1 MNTIYET
8 RAEAEDVAVFDQD
21 YDDCELVEC
30 IGGFKFVK
38 RPADNAIASTTQ
50 NTVLDNETHHCTVD
64 LLRHVSNNHIIK
76 RLTQSIANATD
87 LPPSTVFLNGL
98 GLFSS
103 IACRQWR
110 VNYQHS
116 GSIPIGL
123 YIVTE
128 QPSGTG
134 KSRSLKTYQQPFES
148 IHFENLREIK
158 KALELETEKK
168 EIDLLY
174 DQLKTQSFVT
184 NPTPEAL
191 EESLNYS
198 NGFFSAVSSEQGLFN
213 SLLGLSYGDSKKANN
228 NDLMLNAFDGGFVNS
243 IRVNRDGYR
252 GLVGGGVVLFAQQGS
267 VEKVLSASN
276 GTGLAERFLMLAE
289 SHNLGRRDWNKP
301 RHIDNDCVNE
311 YAEICKK
318 VTGDIFLTPKSLFD
332 LPDLTIDRDGWRLIN
347 DFRNK
352 IEPHLIDGGKY
363 SHSSLRGAA
372 GKVDMQIMKI
382 AANLQLLDGIEPDYN
397 LNAYII
403 ANNLIQTAIAIVA
416 DLLDAHLSMLK
427 DKGLIGT
434 KAEYSAILSIF
445 EKDNRAKTFEQI
457 RKSRIT
463 VEPFKSHTGN
473 KSELV
478 KTTLHDMVAD
488 GILSVTPLDGG
499 GLSYGLIR

>member
-1 MNTIYET
+1 MNKLNI
-8 RAEAEDVAVFDQD
+8 
-21 YDDCELVEC
+21 DDATT
-30 IGGFKFVK
+30 
-38 RPADNAIASTTQ
+38 PTTQ
-50 NTVLDNETHHCTVD
+50 STVLDNETHYCTVD

-76 RLTQSIANATD
+76 RLSLSVANATD

-110 VNYQHS
+110 VNYQYS

-123 YIVTE
+123 YVVTE
-128 QPSGTG
+128 QPPGTG
-134 KSRSLKTYQQPFES
+134 KTRSLKIYQQPFET

-158 KALELETEKK
+158 KVLLTMTEKSEK
-168 EIDLLY
+168 ELQSN
-174 DQLKTQSFVT
+174 QLKIQSFVT

-198 NGFFSAVSSEQGLFN
+198 EGFFSAVSSEQGLFN
-213 SLLGLSYGDSKKANN
+213 ALLGLSYGDSKKANN
-228 NDLMLNAFDGGFVNS
+228 NDLLLNGFDGGYINS

-252 GLVGGGVVLFAQQGS
+252 GLVAGGVVLFAQHGS

-276 GTGLAERFLMLAE
+276 GTGLSERFLMLSE
-289 SHNLGRRDWNKP
+289 RHNLGRRDFNKP
-301 RHIDNDCVNE
+301 RHIDDDCVNE
-311 YAEICKK
+311 YAAICKK
-318 VTGDIFLTPKSLFD
+318 MTGYIFVEPKNLRD
-332 LPDLTIDRDGWRLIN
+332 LQELTINRDGWRLIN
-347 DFRNK
+347 NFRNK

-363 SHSSLRGAA
+363 SHISLRGAA

-382 AANLQLLDGIEPDYN
+382 AANLQLLDGVEPDYE

-403 ANNLIQTAIAIVA
+403 DNSFIQTAIAIID
-416 DLLDAHLSMLK
+416 DLLEAHLLMLK

-478 KTTLHDMVAD
+478 KTTLREMVSD
-488 GILSVTPLDGG
+488 GILSVSTNDNG
-499 GLSYGLIR
+499 GLSYELIR

>member
-1 MNTIYET
+1 MN
-8 RAEAEDVAVFDQD
+8 QD
-21 YDDCELVEC
+21 RKAAFNELEEKY
-30 IGGFKFVK
+30 GT
-38 RPADNAIASTTQ
+38 PAIELTQ
-50 NTVLDNETHHCTVD
+50 TVLDNETHHCSID
-64 LLRHVSNNHIIK
+64 LIRHVANNHIIK
-76 RLTQSIANATD
+76 RLSLSVANATD
-87 LPPSTVFLNGL
+87 LPVSTVFLNGL

-128 QPSGTG
+128 QPSGAG

-158 KALELETEKK
+158 KALDAAIEKK
-168 EIDLLY
+168 DKELQC
-174 DQLKTQSFVT
+174 DQLKLQSFAT

-198 NGFFSAVSSEQGLFN
+198 EGFFSAVSSEQGLFD
-213 SLLGLSYGDSKKANN
+213 SLLGLSYGDNKKANN
-228 NDLMLNAFDGGFVNS
+228 NDLVLNGFDGGYMNS
-243 IRVNRDGYR
+243 MRVNRDGYR

-267 VEKVLSASN
+267 IEKLLSKSN

-289 SHNLGRRDWNKP
+289 RHNLGQRDWNKP
-301 RHIDNDCVNE
+301 RHIDDDCVNE
-311 YAEICKK
+311 YAAICKK
-318 VTGDIFLTPKSLFD
+318 ITGNIFFNPKQLRD
-332 LPDLTIDRDGWRLIN
+332 LQELTIDRNGWQLIN

-352 IEPHLIDGGKY
+352 IEPHLADGGKY
-363 SHSSLRGAA
+363 SHISLRGAA

-382 AANLQLLDGIEPDYN
+382 AANLQLLDGVEPDYE

-403 ANNLIQTAIAIVA
+403 DNSLIQTAIAIVA
-416 DLLDAHLSMLK
+416 DLLEAHLSTLK

-434 KAEYSAILSIF
+434 KAEYNAILSIF
-445 EKDNRAKTFEQI
+445 EKDNRSKTFEQI
-457 RKSRIT
+457 RKSRIK
-463 VEPFKSHTGN
+463 VEPFLSFTGN

-478 KTTLHDMVAD
+478 KTTLRDMVAD
-488 GILSVTPLDGG
+488 GILSVSTNENG